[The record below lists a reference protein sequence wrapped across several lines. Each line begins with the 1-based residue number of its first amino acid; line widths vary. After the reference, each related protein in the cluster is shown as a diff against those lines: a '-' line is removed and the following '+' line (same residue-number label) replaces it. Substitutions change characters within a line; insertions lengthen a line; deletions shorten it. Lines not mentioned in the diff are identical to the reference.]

1 MGTGPSDSRNSDPP
15 TSKKG
20 SASSHTPT
28 STPRSPQKSPS
39 SMSSL
44 PKTIYAAAAES
55 KTPVKCMSSSAI
67 PRRHSNSIV
76 KQNSCSA
83 IDRMDGTKTRKRIPL
98 NRSDSLTLALSQS
111 PSFVSSEM
119 NMHGEHSMSNQNEP
133 LLTERRGLTL
143 DDIQINTSDK
153 EFDHLSTQEEDSGT
167 SEDREPLTSGCLRR
181 IDQPGVETGLK
192 FMKDEV
198 NTVHCRPHL
207 ILRAL
212 VYPRELKEHMLSSNN
227 NQIKLVFGPIM
238 QTNSESSMLSE
249 DEGFGSRQLSADN
262 MDQWEARVY
271 GQKQS
276 VRSLPVAILPHNIF
290 QGVRRLYSKLVKRS
304 YGQELVAHI
313 IPDSSEEYVVLKI
326 GLEQILH
333 WTRGRIIAIVNVC
346 SGGLQ
351 GKKMMKILQGLR
363 ITSFSHQTLSSS
375 KKEWT
380 RFIDAL
386 DEAMKC
392 RTKHYGMRILSA
404 GGDGTSSWSFE
415 LLDKAFTT
423 TRLQKYFIPKNEHD
437 RKVSPSMLQ
446 IDTKHSLTTED
457 FRKTIRQVYSSE
469 GSPLFVPYP
478 LGSGNDFCR
487 VLGWGH
493 ETPSFARFGH
503 VLLKLC
509 NNRCITLLDRWVVTA
524 LDEHGE
530 ILQRKHMVNYFS
542 MGYDADIVW
551 RYQKDRKKNPE
562 KYNTPWKNNYGHVES
577 AIVRMF
583 QPARPLKKNLE
594 IICDGEE
601 HELWHED
608 SSIAITNIP
617 SIAKGVNYWGNPDQE
632 ALDPDHSSLTCSK
645 VGDGKLE
652 VMAVKGLVDIILI
665 RTGVISSM
673 RRLAQS
679 TEIDIQLKSG
689 RMPKVQIDGEAYD
702 FGRKAKK
709 LQIRHLTT
717 LFALIGDVSK
727 TRGCNVIN
735 F

>member
-1 MGTGPSDSRNSDPP
+1 MGSGPSDSRSSDPP
-15 TSKKG
+15 TSTKG
-20 SASSHTPT
+20 RSASRTPT
-28 STPRSPQKSPS
+28 STPRSPPKSPS
-39 SMSSL
+39 SMSL
-44 PKTIYAAAAES
+44 PKTLLATES

-67 PRRHSNSIV
+67 PKRHCHAIE

-83 IDRMDGTKTRKRIPL
+83 IDRIDGSKGRKRVPL
-98 NRSDSLTLALSQS
+98 NREDSLTLALSQS

-119 NMHGEHSMSNQNEP
+119 NMHGEHMPSPSEP

-143 DDIQINTSDK
+143 GDIQIETSNK
-153 EFDHLSTQEEDSGT
+153 EFDHPSSQDDCGT
-167 SEDREPLTSGCLRR
+167 SEDREPITSGCLRR
-181 IDQPGVETGLK
+181 GDQPGVETGLK

-212 VYPRELKEHMLSSNN
+212 VYPKALKEYMLSSNS
-227 NQIKLVFGPIM
+227 NQIKLVFKPIA
-238 QTNSESSMLSE
+238 QSNSESTVTNSEE
-249 DEGFGSRQLSADN
+249 EGFGSRQLSGTDN
-262 MDQWEARVY
+262 LEQWEARVY

-276 VRSLPVAILPHNIF
+276 VRTLPVAILPHNIF

-304 YGQELVAHI
+304 YGQTLVAHI

-351 GKKMMKILQGLR
+351 GKKMMSILRGLR
-363 ITSFSHQTLSSS
+363 ITSFSHQILTSS
-375 KKEWT
+375 KLEWA

-423 TRLQKYFIPKNEHD
+423 TKLQKYFIPTNEHD

-446 IDTKHSLTTED
+446 INTTNSLTTED

-493 ETPSFARFGH
+493 ETPSFERFGH

-509 NNRCITLLDRWVVTA
+509 NNRTITLLDRWVVTA

-530 ILQRKHMVNYFS
+530 IVQRKHMVNYFS

-562 KYNTPWKNNYGHVES
+562 KYNTPWKNNYGHIES

-617 SIAKGVNYWGNPDQE
+617 SIAKGVNYWGNPDKE
-632 ALDPDHSSLTCSK
+632 TLDPDNSSLTSSK

-702 FGRKAKK
+702 FGRKTKL